1 LNNDNDLV
9 NVMLAVLF
17 NKENNSTAHGNQIN
31 LSRSN
36 ENTFSHLSPDTEHLH
51 TDLVENSPARM
62 RTLTKDAIRAS
73 QQNMI
78 ANIEYIVENGNIE
91 KNKKGTE
98 IF

>member
-1 LNNDNDLV
+1 
-9 NVMLAVLF
+9 
-17 NKENNSTAHGNQIN
+17 
-31 LSRSN
+31 
-36 ENTFSHLSPDTEHLH
+36 
-51 TDLVENSPARM
+51 M